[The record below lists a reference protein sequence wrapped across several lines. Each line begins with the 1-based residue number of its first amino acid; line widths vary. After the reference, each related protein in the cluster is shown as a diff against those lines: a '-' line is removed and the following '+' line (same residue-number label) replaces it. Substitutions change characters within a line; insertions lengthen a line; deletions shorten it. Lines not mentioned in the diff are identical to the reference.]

1 MCGVCY
7 MPEHG
12 VVSYEPS
19 TRGANQAFLHTS
31 FDSRVQIWPFCPVG
45 FHGCCP
51 ELRQEPAQLRVLR
64 NSPRAMP
71 LFGLPIIVMI
81 ALYTSRK
88 QGKLQRACA
97 YGGHEIHVCRS
108 GLFAPVGLHGCC
120 PELRQES
127 AQLRVLRKRNSSGK
141 ASSDAGP
148 ELAGRESCV
157 AMESP
162 QALMCPLEK
171 GINKSS
177 SDDRPGPGICDSKY
191 VEDAK
196 AARSVR
202 VWDRVPMK
210 NTRLGGLR

>member
-1 MCGVCY
+1 MICQSVVVKVASHVC
-7 MPEHG
+7 E
-12 VVSYEPS
+12 
-19 TRGANQAFLHTS
+19 
-31 FDSRVQIWPFCPVG
+31 SRVLASVG
-45 FHGCCP
+45 FNDVVP
-51 ELRQEPAQLRVLR
+51 ELRQEPALLRVLR

-71 LFGLPIIVMI
+71 LSGLPIIVMT

-88 QGKLQRACA
+88 QVKLQRACA

-108 GLFAPVGLHGCC
+108 GPSAPVIPLFHCHGCRSWVL
-120 PELRQES
+120 PPSALMNVVLELRQEP
-127 AQLRVLRKRNSSGK
+127 AQLRVLRKRNSTGK

>member
-1 MCGVCY
+1 MSQILVPGVEFCQ
-7 MPEHG
+7 EG
-12 VVSYEPS
+12 VVGLGHGGRL
-19 TRGANQAFLHTS
+19 RGFAPVVLHIELHVCRSGSFAPVAFHE
-31 FDSRVQIWPFCPVG
+31 
-45 FHGCCP
+45 CCP
-51 ELRQEPAQLRVLR
+51 ELRQEPAL
-64 NSPRAMP
+64 
-71 LFGLPIIVMI
+71 
-81 ALYTSRK
+81 
-88 QGKLQRACA
+88 
-97 YGGHEIHVCRS
+97 
-108 GLFAPVGLHGCC
+108 
-120 PELRQES
+120 
-127 AQLRVLRKRNSSGK
+127 LRVLRKRNSSGK

>member
-1 MCGVCY
+1 M
-7 MPEHG
+7 
-12 VVSYEPS
+12 
-19 TRGANQAFLHTS
+19 TQKFLGHPLLVFYPPLTVRKVLIDRNHAGS
-31 FDSRVQIWPFCPVG
+31 SKARF
-45 FHGCCP
+45 
-51 ELRQEPAQLRVLR
+51 AQ
-64 NSPRAMP
+64 
-71 LFGLPIIVMI
+71 
-81 ALYTSRK
+81 
-88 QGKLQRACA
+88 
-97 YGGHEIHVCRS
+97 
-108 GLFAPVGLHGCC
+108 
-120 PELRQES
+120 
-127 AQLRVLRKRNSSGK
+127 VLRKRNSSGK

-148 ELAGRESCV
+148 ELAGRESRV

>member
-1 MCGVCY
+1 
-7 MPEHG
+7 
-12 VVSYEPS
+12 
-19 TRGANQAFLHTS
+19 
-31 FDSRVQIWPFCPVG
+31 
-45 FHGCCP
+45 
-51 ELRQEPAQLRVLR
+51 
-64 NSPRAMP
+64 MP
-71 LFGLPIIVMI
+71 LFGLPIIVMF
-81 ALYTSRK
+81 ARYNSRK

-97 YGGHEIHVCRS
+97 YGGPEIHVCRS
-108 GLFAPVGLHGCC
+108 GLSAPVGLHGCC
-120 PELRQES
+120 PELRQEP